1 MPKVRIIKR
10 TDGVIQTQHRPDE
23 RYDASTLPSG
33 TSLDDVDAETLVEAD
48 ELLDVEDVQTQLNV
62 VDGRLVK
69 DLSRKALTVE
79 LGENRSAAEAIL
91 QGLEEDDEVP
101 RQVKRYLAALR
112 DYLNIGPGRR
122 AHPGPPAMD
131 LPANERRG
139 R

>member
-23 RYDASTLPSG
+23 RYDESTLPSG
-33 TSLDDVDAETLVEAD
+33 TSLDEVDAEALVEAD
-48 ELLDVEDVQTQLNV
+48 ELLDVEDVQAQLDIA
-62 VDGRLVK
+62 DGRLVK
-69 DLSRKALTVE
+69 DLSRKPLTME
-79 LGENRSAAEAIL
+79 LGDNRTAAEDVL

-101 RQVKRYLAALR
+101 GRVKMYLTALR

-122 AHPGPPAMD
+122 AHPGPPAN
-131 LPANERRG
+131 LPASERRG